1 MLNKISFTMIALL
14 LTTLLT
20 VACGPGGGGD
30 NTHSAPPPD
39 ESVTFTSSNVAAGTA
54 LLLTSSDGT
63 RIEVFFHGQTE
74 QGALF
79 RLAIN
84 DAGSGT
90 LMTAGPTGIS
100 VYQNVLAYQGDA
112 ILIIT
117 YDVSRWSA
125 SQTGWRN

>member
-1 MLNKISFTMIALL
+1 MLNKISFTMIVLF
-14 LTTLLT
+14 LTTLL
-20 VACGPGGGGD
+20 VACAPGGSEN
-30 NTHSAPPPD
+30 NTYSAPLPD
-39 ESVTFTSSNVAAGTA
+39 ESITFTSSTIAAGTA
-54 LLLTSSDGT
+54 LLLVSSDGT

-90 LMTAGPTGIS
+90 PMTAGPSGIS